1 MEKTKNLYYL
11 YHIPGKKIGMT
22 RNITNR
28 VEIQQGY
35 KPGEFQILE
44 SSYDKDFIEGKEKH
58 WQEWFGY
65 KKDLNSYDKAKNSP
79 INQFKSNKTMYTNVT
94 DQTTTFNVPVN
105 KLKGFLMDNLGH
117 TFTTS
122 YGTYTVTP
130 ELVKIIMANVR
141 ESMYRNTACY
151 VYNKVLFEATNN
163 AVNNIVND
171 AVNYINNE
179 TNTQSDNVYDLIRTW
194 AAGRGI
200 YTAGDTKTQYIKL
213 QEESG
218 ELARAIL
225 KDNKSELIDAIG
237 DMIVVLT
244 NLAALEGLKVE
255 ECVVSAYEV
264 IKSRQ
269 GSMINGTFVKQDYA
283 ATTAPS
289 LNDHIKTT
297 L

>member
-1 MEKTKNLYYL
+1 MEKTKNLYYI

-22 RNITNR
+22 RNIEYR
-28 VEIQQGY
+28 VMLQQGY
-35 KPGEFQILE
+35 KDGEFQILE
-44 SSYDKDFIEGKEKH
+44 SSFDKYYIEGKEKH

-79 INQFKSNKTMYTNVT
+79 INQFKSNKIMYTNVT

-105 KLKGFLMDNLGH
+105 KLKGYLMDNLGH
-117 TFTTS
+117 TFETS
-122 YGTYTVTP
+122 YGKYTMTP
-130 ELVKIIMANVR
+130 ELVRIIVNNAR

-151 VYNKVLFEATNN
+151 IYNKVLFEETNKTNN
-163 AVNNIVND
+163 LGAKDFDPNNI
-171 AVNYINNE
+171 
-179 TNTQSDNVYDLIRTW
+179 YDLIRQW
-194 AAGRGI
+194 ASDRGI
-200 YTAGDTKTQYIKL
+200 YTSGDSKTQYTKL
-213 QEESG
+213 CEESG

-225 KDNKSELIDAIG
+225 KKDKAELTDAIG

-255 ECVVSAYEV
+255 ECVVSAYNV

-269 GSMINGTFVKQDYA
+269 GSMVNGTFVKDNTG
-283 ATTAPS
+283 TTPS
-289 LNDHIKTT
+289 LTNHIQTT

>member
-11 YHIPGKKIGMT
+11 YHIPGKKVGMT
-22 RNITNR
+22 RNIYRR
-28 VEIQQGY
+28 VILQQGY
-35 KPGEFQILE
+35 KDGEFQILE
-44 SSYDKDFIEGKEKH
+44 SSYDKNFIEGKEKH

-65 KKDLNSYDKAKNSP
+65 KKDLNSYDDAKKSP

-105 KLKGFLMDNLGH
+105 KLKGYLMDNLGH
-117 TFTTS
+117 TFETS
-122 YGTYTVTP
+122 YGKYTVTP
-130 ELVKIIMANVR
+130 ELVRILMANVR

-151 VYNKVLFEATNN
+151 VYNKVLFEATNKTQPT
-163 AVNNIVND
+163 A
-171 AVNYINNE
+171 
-179 TNTQSDNVYDLIRTW
+179 TNPLTFDPNNVYDLIRQW
-194 AAGRGI
+194 ATERGI
-200 YTAGDTKTQYIKL
+200 YTNGNTKTQYIKL

-255 ECVVSAYEV
+255 ECVVSAYDV

-269 GSMINGTFVKQDYA
+269 GSMVNGTFVKQDYA
-283 ATTAPS
+283 ASTAPS

>member
-11 YHIPGKKIGMT
+11 YHIPGKKVGMT
-22 RNITNR
+22 RNIYRR
-28 VEIQQGY
+28 VILQQGY
-35 KPGEFQILE
+35 KDGEFQILE

-65 KKDLNSYDKAKNSP
+65 KKDLNSYDDAKKSP
-79 INQFKSNKTMYTNVT
+79 INQFKLNKTMYTNVT

-122 YGTYTVTP
+122 YGTYIVTP
-130 ELVKIIMANVR
+130 ELIRIIMANVR

-151 VYNKVLFEATNN
+151 VYNKVLFEE
-163 AVNNIVND
+163 VNKMYNTVPTTP
-171 AVNYINNE
+171 E
-179 TNTQSDNVYDLIRTW
+179 TNSSSFDPNNVYDLIRKW
-194 AAGRGI
+194 ATERGI
-200 YTAGDTKTQYIKL
+200 YTNGNTKTQYIKL

-225 KDNKSELIDAIG
+225 KDNKSELADAIG
-237 DMIVVLT
+237 DMVVVLT
-244 NLAALEGLKVE
+244 NLAELEGLKIE
-255 ECVVSAYEV
+255 YCIESAYDV

-269 GSMINGTFVKQDYA
+269 GSMVNGTFVKQDYA
-283 ATTAPS
+283 GTTAPS
-289 LNDHIKTT
+289 LTNHIKTT

>member
-1 MEKTKNLYYL
+1 MEKTKNLYYI

-22 RNITNR
+22 RNINNR
-28 VEIQQGY
+28 VIKCQGY

-44 SSYDKDFIEGKEKH
+44 SSYDKEFIENKEYQ
-58 WQEWFGY
+58 WQRFFNY
-65 KKDLNSYDKAKNSP
+65 KKDFASYDEAERSP

-130 ELVKIIMANVR
+130 ELVKTIMANVR

-151 VYNKVLFEATNN
+151 VYNKVLFEEVNKLYNTEPTPTATNP
-163 AVNNIVND
+163 
-171 AVNYINNE
+171 E
-179 TNTQSDNVYDLIRTW
+179 TFDPNNVYDLIRQW
-194 AAGRGI
+194 ATERGI
-200 YTAGDTKTQYIKL
+200 YTNGNTKTQYIKL

-237 DMIVVLT
+237 DMVVVLT
-244 NLAALEGLKVE
+244 NLAELEGLKIE

-264 IKSRQ
+264 IKSRK
-269 GSMINGTFVKQDYA
+269 GSMVNGTFVKQDYA
-283 ATTAPS
+283 ASTAPS

>member
-105 KLKGFLMDNLGH
+105 KLKGYLMDNLGH
-117 TFTTS
+117 IFTTS

-130 ELVKIIMANVR
+130 ELVRILMANVR

-163 AVNNIVND
+163 VTPPPPPTV
-171 AVNYINNE
+171 
-179 TNTQSDNVYDLIRTW
+179 TNPLTFDPNNVYDLIRQW
-194 AAGRGI
+194 ATDRGI
-200 YTAGDTKTQYIKL
+200 YKSGDSKTQYTKL
-213 QEESG
+213 CEESG

-225 KDNKSELIDAIG
+225 KKDRAELIDAIG

-255 ECVVSAYEV
+255 ECVVSAYDV

-269 GSMINGTFVKQDYA
+269 GKMENGTFVKQ
-283 ATTAPS
+283 
-289 LNDHIKTT
+289 T

>member
-105 KLKGFLMDNLGH
+105 KLKGYLMDNLGH
-117 TFTTS
+117 IFTTS

-130 ELVKIIMANVR
+130 ELVRILMANVR

-163 AVNNIVND
+163 VTPPPPTV
-171 AVNYINNE
+171 
-179 TNTQSDNVYDLIRTW
+179 TNPLTFDPNNVYDLIRQW
-194 AAGRGI
+194 ATDRGI
-200 YTAGDTKTQYIKL
+200 YKSGDSKTQYTKL
-213 QEESG
+213 CEESG

-225 KDNKSELIDAIG
+225 KKDRAELIDAIG

-255 ECVVSAYEV
+255 ECVVSAYDV

-269 GSMINGTFVKQDYA
+269 GKMENGTFVKQ
-283 ATTAPS
+283 
-289 LNDHIKTT
+289 T

>member
-28 VEIQQGY
+28 IEIQQGY

-44 SSYDKDFIEGKEKH
+44 SSYDKDFIESKEKH

-105 KLKGFLMDNLGH
+105 KLKGYLMDNLGH
-117 TFTTS
+117 IFTTS

-130 ELVKIIMANVR
+130 ELVRILVDNVR

-151 VYNKVLFEATNN
+151 VYNKILFEATNN
-163 AVNNIVND
+163 TTNNV
-171 AVNYINNE
+171 AAPTANNPL
-179 TNTQSDNVYDLIRTW
+179 TFDPNNVYDLIRQW
-194 AAGRGI
+194 ATERGI
-200 YTAGDTKTQYIKL
+200 YKSGDSKTQYTKL
-213 QEESG
+213 CEESG

-225 KDNKSELIDAIG
+225 KKDRTELIDAIG
-237 DMIVVLT
+237 DMVVVLT
-244 NLAALEGLKVE
+244 NLAALEGLKIE
-255 ECVVSAYEV
+255 ECVTSAYDV

-269 GSMINGTFVKQDYA
+269 GSMVNGTFVKQ
-283 ATTAPS
+283 
-289 LNDHIKTT
+289 T

>member
-11 YHIPGKKIGMT
+11 YHIPGKKVGMT
-22 RNITNR
+22 RNIYRR
-28 VEIQQGY
+28 VILQQGY
-35 KPGEFQILE
+35 KDGEFQILE

-65 KKDLNSYDKAKNSP
+65 KKDLNSYDDAKKST

-105 KLKGFLMDNLGH
+105 KLKGYLMDNLGQ
-117 TFTTS
+117 TFETS
-122 YGTYTVTP
+122 YGKYTVTP
-130 ELVKIIMANVR
+130 ELVRILMANVR

-163 AVNNIVND
+163 TQPTA
-171 AVNYINNE
+171 
-179 TNTQSDNVYDLIRTW
+179 TNPLTFDPNNVYDLIRQW
-194 AAGRGI
+194 ATERGI
-200 YTAGDTKTQYIKL
+200 YTSGDSKTQYTKL
-213 QEESG
+213 CEESG

-225 KDNKSELIDAIG
+225 KKDRSELIDAIG
-237 DMIVVLT
+237 DMVVVLT
-244 NLAALEGLKVE
+244 NLAALEGLKIE

-264 IKSRQ
+264 IKSRK
-269 GSMINGTFVKQDYA
+269 GSMVNGTFVKQDYA
-283 ATTAPS
+283 ASTAPS
-289 LNDHIKTT
+289 LTDHIKTT